1 MKFMGFVKFSAF
13 LGAFLLLLFLI
24 LDFLFPL
31 NLAGLN
37 KEKSL
42 VLYSSEGEILNMQ
55 ISSDEIWRFY
65 ASSDEIPQ
73 RLKQS
78 VVHFEDRYFYYHFGV
93 NPFSIIRA
101 FTHNISQNFT
111 HKNANIARVGAST
124 ITMQVARMMNPKERS
139 YKNKFIEIFNA
150 FQLEFHYTKDEILTM
165 YFNLAPYGGNI
176 EGVTS
181 ASYFYFGKA
190 LSELSNAQIAL
201 LAVVPKNPNK
211 NRLDRANLDL
221 NSLKNRLISSLYKA
235 GILSLSEFERAS
247 SEKFTPA
254 RHPAPNFAPHYA
266 MRAFKNAKNLGV
278 VGRAGASEA
287 VGERMGE
294 TASKTAGVAEGVSET
309 ATETKRA
316 RTTSVRASS
325 VRASSVRASSVRA
338 SSVRASS
345 VRASSVRASQSAHL
359 AQNSAIKPANTDNH
373 AVRAGETKHLA
384 QNGAIWQN
392 KAERIAQNDANL
404 INSNLIH
411 SNLNKTY
418 QLTLENFLKS
428 RINDLAKFGVKNGS
442 AILIDNEK
450 MAVVAYAGSHDF
462 GGFLGQN
469 DGIVWAKNVGS
480 TLKPFIYARALEEG
494 LITPRRELI
503 DAPISFKNYSPRNY
517 NLGFM
522 GVISANEALGY
533 SLNIPALKLLLSL
546 GDDGLYELLLRANL
560 APYSKEH
567 YGLGLG
573 LGGISINLLNL
584 THLYSVFANS
594 GELKPLEL
602 AGAKVGQS
610 AQILSPQSAYIITQM
625 LKNAPRSYLGSVWQN
640 TKNMP
645 ALMFKTGTSADGRDL
660 YTIGVT
666 PKFSLGVWFGN
677 FNGEKTSDISGGLSA
692 ARVVFDMFS
701 YLSNT
706 GAINAEFARPSGVS
720 EREICADFFVEKECK
735 KMVRDLVIEGVILRD
750 ECEFYR
756 PSELFYLLQNGIIDA
771 NTTKNGRCKDKIASI
786 APALSDIDGKIYEV
800 SDNAEIN
807 LSASCTAVFGD
818 EIFISVNNGAYEAK
832 KNGENF
838 MLNLSAGEYEL
849 SCLDENANFS
859 VAKFR
864 VKNR

>member
-1 MKFMGFVKFSAF
+1 MKFIGFVKFSVF
-13 LGAFLLLLFLI
+13 LGAFLLSLFLI

-93 NPFSIIRA
+93 NPFSIARA

-176 EGVTS
+176 EGVAS
-181 ASYFYFGKA
+181 ASYFYFGKS
-190 LSELSNAQIAL
+190 LGELSNAQIAL

-247 SEKFTPA
+247 SEKFTPT

-287 VGERMGE
+287 VGARMGE

-316 RTTSVRASS
+316 RTTSVGASS
-325 VRASSVRASSVRA
+325 VGASSVGASSVG
-338 SSVRASS
+338 
-345 VRASSVRASQSAHL
+345 ASQSAH
-359 AQNSAIKPANTDNH
+359 S
-373 AVRAGETKHLA
+373 
-384 QNGAIWQN
+384 
-392 KAERIAQNDANL
+392 AQNDA
-404 INSNLIH
+404 NLIH

-418 QLTLENFLKS
+418 QITLENFLKS

-522 GVISANEALGY
+522 GVVSANEALGY

-720 EREICADFFVEKECK
+720 EKEICVDFFVEKECK
-735 KMVRDLVIEGVILRD
+735 KMVRDLVIESVTLRD

-771 NTTKNGRCKDKIASI
+771 NTTKNGRCKDKFAQIS
-786 APALSDIDGKIYEV
+786 PALSDIDGKIYEV
-800 SDNAEIN
+800 GDSGEIN

-818 EIFISVNNGAYEAK
+818 EIFISVNNSPYEVK

-838 MLNLSAGEYEL
+838 MLNLSPGEYEL

>member
-1 MKFMGFVKFSAF
+1 MKFIWFVKFSAF
-13 LGAFLLLLFLI
+13 LGAFLLSLFLI

-93 NPFSIIRA
+93 NPFSIARA

-176 EGVTS
+176 EGVAS
-181 ASYFYFGKA
+181 ASYFYFGKS
-190 LSELSNAQIAL
+190 LGELSNAQIAL

-235 GILSLSEFERAS
+235 KILSLSEFERAS
-247 SEKFTPA
+247 SEKFTPT

-266 MRAFKNAKNLGV
+266 MRAFKNAKNLGMA
-278 VGRAGASEA
+278 GRAGASEA
-287 VGERMGE
+287 VGARMGE
-294 TASKTAGVAEGVSET
+294 TASKTAGVAEGASETATET

-316 RTTSVRASS
+316 RASS
-325 VRASSVRASSVRA
+325 V
-338 SSVRASS
+338 
-345 VRASSVRASQSAHL
+345 
-359 AQNSAIKPANTDNH
+359 
-373 AVRAGETKHLA
+373 GGTKHAHTA
-384 QNGAIWQN
+384 QNGT
-392 KAERIAQNDANL
+392 
-404 INSNLIH
+404 NLIH

-735 KMVRDLVIEGVILRD
+735 KMVRDLVIEGVTLHD

-771 NTTKNGRCKDKIASI
+771 NTTKNGRCKDKFAQIS
-786 APALSDIDGKIYEV
+786 PALSDIDGKIYEV
-800 SDNAEIN
+800 GDSGEIN

-818 EIFISVNNGAYEAK
+818 EIFISVNNSPYEAK

-838 MLNLSAGEYEL
+838 MLNLGAGEYEL

>member
-1 MKFMGFVKFSAF
+1 MKFIWFVKFSAF
-13 LGAFLLLLFLI
+13 LGAFLLSLFLI

-93 NPFSIIRA
+93 NPFSIARA

-176 EGVTS
+176 EGVAS
-181 ASYFYFGKA
+181 ASYFYFGKS
-190 LSELSNAQIAL
+190 LGELSNAQIAL

-247 SEKFTPA
+247 SEKFTPT

-266 MRAFKNAKNLGV
+266 MRAFKNAKNLGM
-278 VGRAGASEA
+278 VGRAAGASEA
-287 VGERMGE
+287 VGVRMGE
-294 TASKTAGVAEGVSET
+294 TASKTASVAEGVSET

-316 RTTSVRASS
+316 RTTSVGATS
-325 VRASSVRASSVRA
+325 VGATSVG
-338 SSVRASS
+338 
-345 VRASSVRASQSAHL
+345 ASQSAHL
-359 AQNSAIKPANTDNH
+359 AQNGAIKPASTDNRS
-373 AVRAGETKHLA
+373 ARIGDTKHLA

-392 KAERIAQNDANL
+392 KAERVAQNS
-404 INSNLIH
+404 SNLIH

-522 GVISANEALGY
+522 GVISANDALGY

-706 GAINAEFARPSGVS
+706 GAINAEFVRPSGVS
-720 EREICADFFVEKECK
+720 EKEICADFFVEKECK
-735 KMVRDLVIEGVILRD
+735 KMVRDLVIEGVTLRD

-771 NTTKNGRCKDKIASI
+771 NTTKNGRCKDKFASI

-800 SDNAEIN
+800 SDSGEIN

-818 EIFISVNNGAYEAK
+818 EIFISVNNSPYEAK

-838 MLNLSAGEYEL
+838 MLNLSPGEYEL

>member
-1 MKFMGFVKFSAF
+1 MKFIGFVKFSAF
-13 LGAFLLLLFLI
+13 LGAFLLSLFLI

-93 NPFSIIRA
+93 NPFSIARA

-176 EGVTS
+176 EGVAS
-181 ASYFYFGKA
+181 ASYFYFGKS
-190 LSELSNAQIAL
+190 LGELSNAQIAL

-247 SEKFTPA
+247 SEKFTPT

-278 VGRAGASEA
+278 AGRAGASEA
-287 VGERMGE
+287 VGARVGE

-316 RTTSVRASS
+316 RASS
-325 VRASSVRASSVRA
+325 VGAGSVEATSV
-338 SSVRASS
+338 V
-345 VRASSVRASQSAHL
+345 ASQSAHL
-359 AQNSAIKPANTDNH
+359 AQNGAIKPANTDNH
-373 AVRAGETKHLA
+373 AVRTGDTKRIA

-392 KAERIAQNDANL
+392 KAERIAQNGA
-404 INSNLIH
+404 NLIH

-522 GVISANEALGY
+522 GVISANDALGY

-645 ALMFKTGTSADGRDL
+645 TLMFKTGTSADGRDL

-720 EREICADFFVEKECK
+720 EKEICADFFVEKECK
-735 KMVRDLVIEGVILRD
+735 KMVRDLVIEGVTLHD

-771 NTTKNGRCKDKIASI
+771 NTTKNGRCKDKFASI

-800 SDNAEIN
+800 GDSAEIK

-818 EIFISVNNGAYEAK
+818 EIFISVNNSPYEAK

-838 MLNLSAGEYEL
+838 MLNLSSGEYEL